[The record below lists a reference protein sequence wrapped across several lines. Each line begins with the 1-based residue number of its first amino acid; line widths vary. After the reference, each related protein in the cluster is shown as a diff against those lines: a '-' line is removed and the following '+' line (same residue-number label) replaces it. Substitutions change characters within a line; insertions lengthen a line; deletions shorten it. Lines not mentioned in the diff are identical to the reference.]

1 MAYCR
6 MAGRRKYCANFQ
18 FGKKNV
24 TFFVVG
30 DPRFDVYL
38 KISGLSKAKLS
49 KIKVEV
55 KNKRTYQQIKE
66 SVPGTFEFTAGT
78 TVRISW

>member
-1 MAYCR
+1 
-6 MAGRRKYCANFQ
+6 MAGRRNYCANFR
-18 FGKKNV
+18 FGKENV

-55 KNKRTYQQIKE
+55 KNK
-66 SVPGTFEFTAGT
+66 
-78 TVRISW
+78 